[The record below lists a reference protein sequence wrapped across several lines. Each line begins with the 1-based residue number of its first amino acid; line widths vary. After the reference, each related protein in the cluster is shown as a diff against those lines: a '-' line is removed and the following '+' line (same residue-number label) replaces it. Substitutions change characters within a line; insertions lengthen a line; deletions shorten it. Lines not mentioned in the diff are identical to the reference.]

1 MISRS
6 ALYYCLYVLFLLLL
20 LLAVFLFK
28 HYIVYVHDLV
38 FNISLF
44 YMSTY
49 IYVHVC
55 DEM

>member
-1 MISRS
+1 M
-6 ALYYCLYVLFLLLL
+6 YYCLCVLFLLLL

-28 HYIVYVHDLV
+28 QYIVYVHDLV

-49 IYVHVC
+49 IYAHVC